1 MMTGCHCFEV
11 DGLLMLVQ
19 HVLVVQRVQLVQ
31 PVQLVQRGSPD
42 FTNFGLQENR
52 TIPKIVLLLK
62 IVLYRGIHTI

>member
-31 PVQLVQRGSPD
+31 PVQLVQLVQLVPVEAISMHVAQSCGG
-42 FTNFGLQENR
+42 F
-52 TIPKIVLLLK
+52 
-62 IVLYRGIHTI
+62 